1 MKEDSGNIHRKPA
14 INLPPPNIFVEF
26 KSYHKKM
33 IATFVFYADFESIII
48 PCAEQHKDKTMI
60 YTCETQKLKI
70 CSHEYRFVCKYD
82 DKYTKIVKVYRGE
95 NAATNL

>member
-1 MKEDSGNIHRKPA
+1 MNYI
-14 INLPPPNIFVEF
+14 
-26 KSYHKKM
+26 
-33 IATFVFYADFESIII
+33 
-48 PCAEQHKDKTMI
+48 
-60 YTCETQKLKI
+60 CETQKLKI